1 MQSIK
6 LPPDLERTLFDEQRD
21 LANIEETKRE
31 QSRVLEAKKNAYE
44 VIAQQLN
51 NMKIE
56 VERMENRKIAKDK
69 LELYEIKLAVAEALE
84 GRKIIKEKQV
94 IVDAA
99 SAELQ
104 TANEALE
111 PFEMKER
118 ELKKK
123 KTVASK
129 SEEEVNTK
137 LSKNE
142 LAIKRMKEKVEESE
156 NAIVE
161 ARNEIR
167 LVDEVRMRDETKL
180 RQCERT
186 LESAEELLANI
197 TEKIPELNER
207 VEEAKVRQK
216 ELTTQGNV
224 LDDDVR
230 DMEGDL
236 TSLSNEMKTKSRKMS
251 ELQNAKQ
258 IFRQKLNHLMTS
270 GKCDARRIKDCLTL
284 MDYFDR
290 EKEALLRTGQLK
302 GEVYGP
308 VGFYITVSSPL
319 TAVLIEK
326 CVPQRRQLSFLSTC
340 DEDNRFLRDVIKR
353 MHLDLD
359 SFTMKNIDI
368 PHPALPHSV
377 LPSFRVLILFLSPV
391 PFSCSSF
398 LLFLSPVLPF
408 SCSSFLL
415 FLSPVPLRPDT
426 SHLPFHLTFCLI
438 LPFLLPFLSLLP
450 LHDAYVRDAPSML
463 QAAIQELQ

>member
-1 MQSIK
+1 
-6 LPPDLERTLFDEQRD
+6 
-21 LANIEETKRE
+21 
-31 QSRVLEAKKNAYE
+31 VLEAKRNAFD
-44 VIAQQLN
+44 VVAQQLS
-51 NMKIE
+51 NMKLE

-84 GRKIIKEKQV
+84 GRRIINEKQA
-94 IVDAA
+94 IVDTA

-118 ELKKK
+118 DLKKK

-142 LAIKRMKEKVEESE
+142 LSVKRMKEKVEESE
-156 NAIVE
+156 NAIIE

-186 LESAEELLANI
+186 LETAEELLATI
-197 TEKIPELNER
+197 IEKIPELNER
-207 VEEAKVRQK
+207 VEESKVRLK
-216 ELTTQGNV
+216 ELSAQGNV
-224 LDDDVR
+224 LDDDLR
-230 DMEGDL
+230 DIEGDL
-236 TSLSNEMKTKSRKMS
+236 TSLSNEMKTKTRKMN

-258 IFRQKLNHLMTS
+258 IFRQKLNHLMSS
-270 GKCDARRIKDCLTL
+270 GKCDARRIKDCITL

-290 EKEALLRTGQLK
+290 EKESLLKSGQLK

-308 VGFYITVSSPL
+308 VGFYITVASPL
-319 TAVLIEK
+319 ATAMIEK

-340 DEDNRFLRDVIKR
+340 DEDNRFIRDVIKR
-353 MHLDLD
+353 LNLDLD

-368 PHPALPHSV
+368 PHPV
-377 LPSFRVLILFLSPV
+377 LPRSLLTSFKVFFFFIFFFFLFL
-391 PFSCSSF
+391 
-398 LLFLSPVLPF
+398 
-408 SCSSFLL
+408 
-415 FLSPVPLRPDT
+415 
-426 SHLPFHLTFCLI
+426 
-438 LPFLLPFLSLLP
+438 LLPSCFPSSTCYCISVIPSIAVALSHCHSLSLLP
-450 LHDAYVRDAPSML
+450 FPFPLPL
-463 QAAIQELQ
+463 LNL